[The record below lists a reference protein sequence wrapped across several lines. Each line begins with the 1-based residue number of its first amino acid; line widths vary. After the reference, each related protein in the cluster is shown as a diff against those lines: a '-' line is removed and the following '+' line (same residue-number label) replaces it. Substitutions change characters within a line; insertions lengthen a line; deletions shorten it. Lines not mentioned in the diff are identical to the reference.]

1 MMYERRTM
9 VVSSGNYQT
18 REDDGE
24 LYIEGYFAVFN
35 SPYVIMD
42 GVTEIVAPG
51 AFSDTLGED
60 IRALTNHDTTLVLG
74 RNKAGT
80 LTLREDSHGLWGSI
94 RINQADADA
103 MNLYNR
109 VKRGDVISA
118 VSALSSWPRNAGSWK
133 TATCSTSSSKC
144 ACSRCPW
151 SHSQLTRIPLS
162 PPEPGRRKISA
173 NGSLLREKKN

>member
-80 LTLREDSHGLWGSI
+80 LTR
-94 RINQADADA
+94 R
-103 MNLYNR
+103 
-109 VKRGDVISA
+109 
-118 VSALSSWPRNAGSWK
+118 
-133 TATCSTSSSKC
+133 
-144 ACSRCPW
+144 
-151 SHSQLTRIPLS
+151 TRTP
-162 PPEPGRRKISA
+162 
-173 NGSLLREKKN
+173 